1 MKPNGINRAQEAGF
15 SLIELLV
22 SLALLGMVAAILASG
37 LSLGQGSW
45 RRSEEK
51 AQASRS
57 MFDAQTAL
65 RRLIENMQP
74 LRSGSQGSGSQ
85 GLRSQAS
92 GSQAS
97 GSQASGSQG
106 SGYQDLRAIEFRG
119 SADEL
124 DGIVPLPPH
133 IGLGGLYRLHLFR
146 NRSARRLDLTLHAYE
161 PRSEAASGDDET
173 GLTTLASEI
182 DSLELRYFGKAKG
195 EETPNWRNEWQDQE
209 ELPSLISIK
218 VRGEKIGVV
227 WPELLISPRVKPVDW
242 R

>member
-1 MKPNGINRAQEAGF
+1 MRTTIVLVTIALVFALCVMGQAPNQPKPLDEGKSSSPPPQPSATGAHE
-15 SLIELLV
+15 
-22 SLALLGMVAAILASG
+22 MTAADVES
-37 LSLGQGSW
+37 
-45 RRSEEK
+45 
-51 AQASRS
+51 
-57 MFDAQTAL
+57 F
-65 RRLIENMQP
+65 
-74 LRSGSQGSGSQ
+74 
-85 GLRSQAS
+85 
-92 GSQAS
+92 
-97 GSQASGSQG
+97 
-106 SGYQDLRAIEFRG
+106 
-119 SADEL
+119 L

-146 NRSARRLDLTLHAYE
+146 NRSARRLDLTLRAYE

-209 ELPSLISIK
+209 ELPSLILIK

>member
-1 MKPNGINRAQEAGF
+1 MKPNGINRTQEAGF

-85 GLRSQAS
+85 GCVPKPRVLKARAPRICGLLSFGGVPTNSMASCRFPPISVWAGSIACIFLGTGARGASILPCTPTNRDRRPRAATMRQVSPRSQARS
-92 GSQAS
+92 TAWSF
-97 GSQASGSQG
+97 
-106 SGYQDLRAIEFRG
+106 AISAKPREKRRQIGEMIGGTRKSFRH
-119 SADEL
+119 S
-124 DGIVPLPPH
+124 
-133 IGLGGLYRLHLFR
+133 F
-146 NRSARRLDLTLHAYE
+146 
-161 PRSEAASGDDET
+161 
-173 GLTTLASEI
+173 
-182 DSLELRYFGKAKG
+182 
-195 EETPNWRNEWQDQE
+195 Q
-209 ELPSLISIK
+209 
-218 VRGEKIGVV
+218 
-227 WPELLISPRVKPVDW
+227 
-242 R
+242 

>member
-65 RRLIENMQP
+65 RRLVENMQP

-92 GSQAS
+92 GSQGS
-97 GSQASGSQG
+97 GS
-106 SGYQDLRAIEFRG
+106 QDLRAIEFRG

-146 NRSARRLDLTLHAYE
+146 DRSARRLDLTLHAYE

>member
-124 DGIVPLPPH
+124 DGIVPLPP
-133 IGLGGLYRLHLFR
+133 ISVWADSIACIFLGTGARGASILPCTPT
-146 NRSARRLDLTLHAYE
+146 NRDRR
-161 PRSEAASGDDET
+161 PRAAT
-173 GLTTLASEI
+173 M
-182 DSLELRYFGKAKG
+182 R
-195 EETPNWRNEWQDQE
+195 Q
-209 ELPSLISIK
+209 
-218 VRGEKIGVV
+218 
-227 WPELLISPRVKPVDW
+227 ISPRSQARSTAWSFAISAKP
-242 R
+242 REKRRQIGEMSGRTRKSFRHSFQ

>member
-1 MKPNGINRAQEAGF
+1 MKSNGINRTQEAGF

-74 LRSGSQGSGSQ
+74 LRAGS
-85 GLRSQAS
+85 
-92 GSQAS
+92 
-97 GSQASGSQG
+97 
-106 SGYQDLRAIEFRG
+106 QDLRAVEFRG

-124 DGIVPLPPH
+124 DGIVPLPP
-133 IGLGGLYRLHLFR
+133 ISVWAGSIACIFLGTGARGASILPCTPT
-146 NRSARRLDLTLHAYE
+146 NRDRRPRAATMRQVS
-161 PRSEAASGDDET
+161 PRSQARSTAWSFAISAKPREKRRQIGEMIGET
-173 GLTTLASEI
+173 RKSFRH
-182 DSLELRYFGKAKG
+182 SF
-195 EETPNWRNEWQDQE
+195 Q
-209 ELPSLISIK
+209 
-218 VRGEKIGVV
+218 
-227 WPELLISPRVKPVDW
+227 
-242 R
+242 

>member
-92 GSQAS
+92 GSQGS
-97 GSQASGSQG
+97 GS
-106 SGYQDLRAIEFRG
+106 QDLRAIEFRG

-161 PRSEAASGDDET
+161 PRSEAASGDDAT